1 MWSFFGW
8 KEEKKEDKE
17 DYEEQT
23 IKTYTHHSTHPSNI
37 YSPNQDYMRNDFNQ
51 YTQGMSRVNAISPMS
66 PVNAMSPMSPM
77 QSVNAMQPMVY
88 IDPSQYNL
96 NRKNINQGISSDDED
111 EDHRSREEALEFD
124 TEFLKKYEPDEI
136 NSKDLFLKTYNID
149 DINTKENFIDVIPE
163 FPKTLD
169 IESELEFMELR
180 SWFYNTTDLLNIWH
194 IHNKKSK
201 LDYANAMKYL
211 SFKLKE
217 IVLYYFDY
225 RVDYN
230 DVNEGIQRGDKNIGD
245 KIESKYIKKKLFY
258 FKNSAEDHIELLLDN
273 YPTRF
278 YRDIPE
284 SEKEFYDENSRCCLL
299 NKLTFNEIE
308 SIKYSIDKMQLT
320 EEQYNIFKNEY
331 LSKLKYLERRKK
343 KFKKLFCFSNTALQL
358 GSVILPTL
366 ITIKDNINVHDV
378 PELKKGMD
386 YSAIILSV
394 VMGIITNLTVF
405 FKVNQRY
412 SLYTQYDNKLKQEM
426 RRFITYSEKYNDNE
440 VKDTHRLFPQ
450 FSVAIENY
458 IEELSNQEY
467 DYIVGN
473 KEKDIN
479 AFAKKDEVYNRGNV
493 NREIIISDKPRR
505 KRETKERPNNVQP
518 STPHPKKERAPD
530 EKSTDED
537 DKNSEEDKVFE
548 DDKNEEN
555 VNTDPEIK

>member
-8 KEEKKEDKE
+8 KEEKRESEDNE

-23 IKTYTHHSTHPSNI
+23 IKTYKHHSSHPSNNF
-37 YSPNQDYMRNDFNQ
+37 SPNQDYTRSENNQ
-51 YTQGMSRVNAISPMS
+51 YTQGIQPISPIS
-66 PVNAMSPMSPM
+66 PLQSM
-77 QSVNAMQPMVY
+77 QPITPLQSMQPMIY

-96 NRKNINQGISSDDED
+96 SRDNISQGISSDDDD
-111 EDHRSREEALEFD
+111 EENRVINENLDYDAD
-124 TEFLKKYEPDEI
+124 FLKLKSEDV
-136 NSKDLFLKTYNID
+136 FLKTYNIH
-149 DINTKENFIDVIPE
+149 DIETKDSFIDVIPE
-163 FPKTLD
+163 FPKTLN
-169 IESELEFMELR
+169 IESELAFMELR

-201 LDYANAMKYL
+201 LDYANSMKYL

-225 RVDYN
+225 KVDYN

-245 KIESKYIKKKLFY
+245 KIDSKYIKKKLFY
-258 FKNSAEDHIELLLDN
+258 FKNSGEDHIQSLLDN

-278 YRDIPE
+278 YRDLPE
-284 SEKEFYDENSRCCLL
+284 QHKEFYEEKSECCLL
-299 NKLTFNEIE
+299 CNKITFNEIE

-358 GSVILPTL
+358 GSVVLPTL

-378 PELKKGMD
+378 PELKKTMD
-386 YSAIILSV
+386 ISAIILSV
-394 VMGIITNLTVF
+394 LMGIITNLTVF

-426 RRFITYSEKYNDNE
+426 RRFITYSEKYNDND

-473 KEKDIN
+473 KEKDMN
-479 AFAKKDEVYNRGNV
+479 AFAKKDEIYNRGNV
-493 NREIIISDKPRR
+493 NREIVISEKPRR
-505 KRETKERPNNVQP
+505 KKDPKDKPNNLPP
-518 STPHPKKERAPD
+518 STPHPQKDKGQD
-530 EKSTDED
+530 GKSTDED

-548 DDKNEEN
+548 DEKNEEN
-555 VNTDPEIK
+555 VNTDSEIK

>member
-8 KEEKKEDKE
+8 KEEKKELEDKE
-17 DYEEQT
+17 DYEEQIT
-23 IKTYTHHSTHPSNI
+23 KTYTHHSSHPSSNNL
-37 YSPNQDYMRNDFNQ
+37 STNQDYLRNEYNQ
-51 YTQGMSRVNAISPMS
+51 YTHGTHMQSIPYMQS
-66 PVNAMSPMSPM
+66 MSPMPH
-77 QSVNAMQPMVY
+77 MQPMVY

-96 NRKNINQGISSDDED
+96 SRKNINQGISSDEEDDES
-111 EDHRSREEALEFD
+111 RMREETLD
-124 TEFLKKYEPDEI
+124 TSFLKKYEPDEI

-149 DINTKENFIDVIPE
+149 DIEAKESFIDVIPE

-245 KIESKYIKKKLFY
+245 KVDSKYIKKKLFY
-258 FKNSAEDHIELLLDN
+258 FKNSGEDHIQSLLDN

-278 YRDIPE
+278 YRDLPE
-284 SEKEFYDENSRCCLL
+284 EHKEFYEEKYCCLCSRI
-299 NKLTFNEIE
+299 KFNEIE
-308 SIKYSIDKMQLT
+308 SIKYSVDKMQLT

-343 KFKKLFCFSNTALQL
+343 KFKKLFCFSNTSLQI

-378 PELKKGMD
+378 PELKKTMD

-394 VMGIITNLTVF
+394 IMGIITNLTVF

-426 RRFITYSEKYNDNE
+426 RRFITYSEKYNDND

-450 FSVAIENY
+450 FSVSIENY

-473 KEKDIN
+473 KEKDMN
-479 AFAKKDEVYNRGNV
+479 AFAKKDEIYNRGNV
-493 NREIIISDKPRR
+493 NREIIISDKPKR
-505 KRETKERPNNVQP
+505 KRDPKERPNSVQP

-555 VNTDPEIK
+555 VKINSEIK

>member
-1 MWSFFGW
+1 MWSFLGW
-8 KEEKKEDKE
+8 KDEKKEVEDKE

-23 IKTYTHHSTHPSNI
+23 IKTYTHHSSHPSNNF
-37 YSPNQDYMRNDFNQ
+37 SPNQDYMGNDFNH
-51 YTQGMSRVNAISPMS
+51 YKQGMSPMHT
-66 PVNAMSPMSPM
+66 MRPM
-77 QSVNAMQPMVY
+77 QSLQPMVY

-111 EDHRSREEALEFD
+111 LHDREEDHDFN
-124 TEFLKKYEPDEI
+124 TNIFKKYEPDEI
-136 NSKDLFLKTYNID
+136 NSKDLYLKTYNIE
-149 DINTKENFIDVIPE
+149 DIDNKTSFIDVIPE

-169 IESELEFMELR
+169 IDSEIEFMELR

-217 IVLYYFDY
+217 VVLYYYDY
-225 RVDYN
+225 RVDYG
-230 DVNEGIQRGDKNIGD
+230 DVNEGIQRGDKIIGD
-245 KIESKYIKKKLFY
+245 KIDSKYIKKKLFY
-258 FKNSAEDHIELLLDN
+258 FKNSGEDHIELLLDN

-278 YRDIPE
+278 YRDIPDE
-284 SEKEFYDENSRCCLL
+284 EKEFYDEKSRCCFL
-299 NKLTFNEIE
+299 NKITFNEID

-331 LSKLKYLERRKK
+331 LSKLKSLERRKH
-343 KFKKLFCFSNTALQL
+343 KFKKLFCFSNSALQL

-378 PELKKGMD
+378 PELKKTMD

-426 RRFITYSEKYNDNE
+426 RRFITYSEKYNDSE

-473 KEKDIN
+473 KEKDMN
-479 AFAKKDEVYNRGNV
+479 AFAKKDEVYNRSNV
-493 NREIIISDKPRR
+493 NREIVISDKPKRR
-505 KRETKERPNNVQP
+505 PPRDRGNNILP
-518 STPHPKKERAPD
+518 PTSHPKKERIPD
-530 EKSTDED
+530 EKSTDDED
-537 DKNSEEDKVFE
+537 KISEEDKVFE
-548 DDKNEEN
+548 DEKNEEN
-555 VNTDPEIK
+555 INTNSEIK

>member
-1 MWSFFGW
+1 MWSFFGYKDEKKDNDND
-8 KEEKKEDKE
+8 KEE
-17 DYEEQT
+17 YEEQT
-23 IKTYTHHSTHPSNI
+23 IKTYTHHGSHPPSNFVP
-37 YSPNQDYMRNDFNQ
+37 SPEYMRTNYSQ
-51 YTQGMSRVNAISPMS
+51 YIQPIQHMQ
-66 PVNAMSPMSPM
+66 AMPS
-77 QSVNAMQPMVY
+77 MVY
-88 IDPSQYNL
+88 IDPSQYN
-96 NRKNINQGISSDDED
+96 NNKRNISHGISSDDED
-111 EDHRSREEALEFD
+111 EEHRIREETSDFD
-124 TEFLKKYEPDEI
+124 TEFLKKFEPEEI
-136 NSKDLFLKTYNID
+136 NSKDLFLKTYNIE
-149 DINTKENFIDVIPE
+149 DIDTKETFIDVIPE

-169 IESELEFMELR
+169 IDSEIEFMELR

-217 IVLYYFDY
+217 IVLYYYDY

-230 DVNEGIQRGDKNIGD
+230 DVNEGIQRGDKHIGD
-245 KIESKYIKKKLFY
+245 KIDSKYIKKKLFY
-258 FKNSAEDHIELLLDN
+258 FKNSGEDHIQSLLDN

-278 YRDIPE
+278 YRDIPDE
-284 SEKEFYDENSRCCLL
+284 HKEFYEEQSKCCLMC
-299 NKLTFNEIE
+299 NKITFNEID

-343 KFKKLFCFSNTALQL
+343 KFKKLFCFSNTSLQL

-366 ITIKDNINVHDV
+366 ITIKDNINIHDV
-378 PELKKGMD
+378 PELKKTLD
-386 YSAIILSV
+386 VSAIILSV

-426 RRFITYSEKYNDNE
+426 RRFITYSEKYNDND

-473 KEKDIN
+473 KEKDMS
-479 AFAKKDEVYNRGNV
+479 AFAKKDEIYNRGNV
-493 NREIIISDKPRR
+493 NREIVISDKPKR
-505 KRETKERPNNVQP
+505 KPPKERGNNIQP
-518 STPHPKKERAPD
+518 PTPHPKKERAPD
-530 EKSTDED
+530 EKSTDEE
-537 DKNSEEDKVFE
+537 DKNSEDKVFD
-548 DDKNEEN
+548 DDKEIIEESKN
-555 VNTDPEIK
+555 KDGEKNN